1 MKNAA
6 PKPIEL
12 RSVWAVTMVLVLVVV
27 AVVLYLG
34 LLPPMI

>member
-6 PKPIEL
+6 PKPIDL
-12 RSVWAVTMVLVLVVV
+12 RPVAVVTVLVLVVV
-27 AVVLYLG
+27 AVVIYLG